1 MEILKNILDF
11 SVLDVIDI
19 VLVAMLLYYIYKLI
33 RGTVAI
39 NIFIGIVIF
48 YLFFLLVN
56 TLEMRML
63 SNILG
68 GFMRVGVIALIVV
81 FQPEI
86 RKFLLM
92 IGSTNFSKNRSIFG
106 RFQFLSSSVRK
117 NETDANAIVRAATK
131 MASTKTG
138 ALMVLERNNNLDF
151 LVETGDQMNIEL
163 TQPILESIFFKNSP
177 LHDGAIIISNNTIKA
192 TRVILPVS
200 NKKDIP
206 SHFGL
211 RHRAAIGITEK
222 TDALSLIVSEETG
235 QISYINNG
243 AFVIYNNTQELI
255 EKLKADL
262 A

>member
-92 IGSTNFSKNRSIFG
+92 IGSTNFS
-106 RFQFLSSSVRK
+106 
-117 NETDANAIVRAATK
+117 
-131 MASTKTG
+131 
-138 ALMVLERNNNLDF
+138 
-151 LVETGDQMNIEL
+151 
-163 TQPILESIFFKNSP
+163 
-177 LHDGAIIISNNTIKA
+177 
-192 TRVILPVS
+192 
-200 NKKDIP
+200 
-206 SHFGL
+206 
-211 RHRAAIGITEK
+211 
-222 TDALSLIVSEETG
+222 LSLIH
-235 QISYINNG
+235 I
-243 AFVIYNNTQELI
+243 
-255 EKLKADL
+255 
-262 A
+262 

>member
-1 MEILKNILDF
+1 MEILKNTLDF

-33 RGTVAI
+33 RRTVAI

-151 LVETGDQMNIEL
+151 LDNRNKFNNLNKEYYRYKLRPVLKNKGFK
-163 TQPILESIFFKNSP
+163 IFRQKN
-177 LHDGAIIISNNTIKA
+177 A
-192 TRVILPVS
+192 
-200 NKKDIP
+200 
-206 SHFGL
+206 
-211 RHRAAIGITEK
+211 
-222 TDALSLIVSEETG
+222 
-235 QISYINNG
+235 
-243 AFVIYNNTQELI
+243 
-255 EKLKADL
+255 
-262 A
+262 

>member
-1 MEILKNILDF
+1 MDFFGFLNFGLLDF
-11 SVLDVIDI
+11 IEI
-19 VLVAMLLYYIYKLI
+19 ILVAVLLYYVYKLVK
-33 RGTVAI
+33 GTAAI
-39 NIFIGIVIF
+39 NIFIGIVIIF
-48 YLFFLLVN
+48 VIWQITKALDMKVLSTIFGAFIDVGILALF
-56 TLEMRML
+56 
-63 SNILG
+63 I
-68 GFMRVGVIALIVV
+68 V
-81 FQPEI
+81 FQQEI

-117 NETDANAIVRAATK
+117 NETDANAIVRAVTK

-192 TRVILPVS
+192 TRIILPVS

-222 TDALSLIVSEETG
+222 TDALSLVVSEETG

-243 AFVIYNNTQELI
+243 AFVVYNNTQELI